1 MIVVKPNQDR
11 ISTESGLGEM
21 DAIYSLKL
29 YFDQLVSECGIGMKV
44 LLMDNETAST
54 QR

>member
-1 MIVVKPNQDR
+1 
-11 ISTESGLGEM
+11 M

-44 LLMDNETAST
+44 LLMDNETASDR
-54 QR
+54 QYS